1 MGELTLMSALH
12 QMLLMTLF
20 AVCVITLP
28 TLIVGVLISIVQAA
42 TQINEMTV
50 TFIPKLIVMFLV
62 VISLTPWLL
71 GRLVVMTQQ
80 FMINIPA
87 YISN

>member
-12 QMLLMTLF
+12 HMLLMTMS
-20 AVCVITLP
+20 AVCIITLP
-28 TLIVGVLISIVQAA
+28 TLVVGVLISIIQAA

-62 VISLTPWLL
+62 ILSLTPWLME
-71 GRLVVMTQQ
+71 RLVYMTQQ

-87 YISN
+87 YIK